1 MLVPV
6 KASFL
11 LSRIYARTIL
21 RRFTK
26 FYAVLFCIFYT
37 DSVAPSSVSY
47 VKNFLLYIL
56 SIVVTGSEIL
66 LEISEIAL
74 IGYMPVS
81 LNIRFVVGAL

>member
-1 MLVPV
+1 MPV
-6 KASFL
+6 RASFL

-21 RRFTK
+21 RRFAK
-26 FYAVLFCIFYT
+26 FCAVLFYIFCI
-37 DSVAPSSVSY
+37 DSAAPSFVSY

-74 IGYMPVS
+74 IGCMPVS
-81 LNIRFVVGAL
+81 LNIRFVVGDF